1 MQKQVRLFILLS
13 LLSLFNRVPAGAQG
27 LVSGLIYGRTGE
39 PLGLAAVDIRY
50 NGISAKVY
58 TDSTGYY
65 SYYVPI
71 AGSVT
76 IVPDPNGVPGGPQNG
91 LDLGD
96 SVMLADHILGLAP
109 LNPFQ
114 FVIADLNN
122 SGSLTTF
129 DLLSLVKVM
138 NGEAP
143 HFPDSISWMFFREGV
158 TPRLNFNPFDP
169 LDPFDSQPNPF
180 AIVLDSLAGLN
191 PNNNFVAYK
200 NGDLNNSAEF
210 FSSSSTGILVGEIV
224 QDGNGDCLK
233 DSSDF
238 PLNNWL
244 IKAIDGN
251 GTTRAVI
258 TNAQGHYSMSLPP
271 GTYTLV
277 AVRPNNLWAFC
288 IDTIS
293 GITLAANEVKEHH
306 FVADVLVSCALPEVS
321 AGTALLRRCFTN
333 QYHVVYGNRGTS
345 TLFDATVTVI
355 LDPFFTLTGSSIPW
369 SAMHGDTLVFPVG
382 DVGPTQSGAFTLS
395 FTLDCDAPLG
405 LTHCMDV
412 EINPHYPCELPLGWD
427 GSHLQVSAD
436 CDDDEVVFTILNLG
450 SDMAEPVSYVIIED
464 IMIQMIQNGAIQL
477 DSGESQM
484 ITIPANGSTWRIEVD
499 QTPNNPYGSLT
510 GAIVEACGAD
520 SNGTVSLGFINQFSL
535 FDEVEWFDTDC
546 MENIGAFDPNDKQ
559 GIPIGV
565 SDQHWVPRD
574 QRIEYTIRFQNTGTD
589 TAFTVVIRD
598 TLSALLDLAS
608 FRPGASSH
616 PYDYHISEPG
626 VVSFLFPNIML
637 PDSNVNEPASHGF
650 VRFHIDPVGGLPNNT
665 SIRNNAAIYFDFNDP
680 VITNTTLHT
689 FGEQYLSVR
698 ILEPNAGSAVVHIWP
713 NPATDAAWITITTP
727 QLHSGTF
734 VLSDAAGRQVMKRPF
749 QTNPFQVETSGLKPG
764 MYYFRIHDGSGRPV
778 ASGKLLADLTD

>member
-1 MQKQVRLFILLS
+1 MKKQIRIAALLA
-13 LLSLFNRVPAGAQG
+13 LLVCINRASADAQG
-27 LVSGLIYGRTGE
+27 LVSGIIYSRTGD
-39 PLGLAAVDIRY
+39 PLGLAAVDIHY
-50 NGISAKVY
+50 NGVSVTVY
-58 TDSTGYY
+58 TDSTGFY
-65 SYYVPI
+65 SHYVPVS
-71 AGSVT
+71 GSVT

-96 SVMLADHILGLAP
+96 SILLADHILGLAP

-114 FVIADLNN
+114 VLIADLNN

-129 DLLSLVKVM
+129 DLVNMMRVM
-138 NGEAP
+138 NGQEQ
-143 HFPDSISWMFFREGV
+143 HFPDSISWMFFQEGF
-158 TPRLNFNPFDP
+158 T
-169 LDPFDSQPNPF
+169 PNPINPLGDPQVNL
-180 AIVLDSLAGLN
+180 AASIVLDSVSGLN

-233 DSSDF
+233 DSTDF
-238 PLNNWL
+238 PLNKWL

-251 GTTRAVI
+251 GTIRAAL

-271 GTYTLV
+271 GTYTLI
-277 AVRPNNLWAFC
+277 AVRSNTLWAFC
-288 IDTIS
+288 IDTVS
-293 GITLAANEVKEHH
+293 GITLAANDVQEHH
-306 FVADVLVSCALPEVS
+306 FVADAQVSCALPEVS
-321 AGTALLRRCFTN
+321 AGTAFLRRCFTN
-333 QYHVVYGNRGTS
+333 QYNIVYSNTGTS
-345 TLFDATVTVI
+345 TLFDATVTVV
-355 LDPFFTLTGSSIPW
+355 LDPFFTVTGSSIPW

-382 DVGPTQSGAFTLS
+382 DVGPTQSGAFTVS
-395 FTLDCDAPLG
+395 FTLDCDAPWG
-405 LTHCMDV
+405 LTHCIDV
-412 EINPHYPCELPLGWD
+412 EINPHYPCEIPLGWD
-427 GSHLQVSAD
+427 GSQLQVTAD
-436 CDDDEVVFTILNLG
+436 CDNDQVMFNIVNLG

-484 ITIPANGSTWRIEVD
+484 IAIPANGSTWRIEVG
-499 QTPNNPYGSLT
+499 QTPDNPYGSLT
-510 GAIVEACGAD
+510 GAFVEACGAD

-546 MENIGAFDPNDKQ
+546 MDNIGAYDPNDKQ
-559 GIPIGV
+559 GVPIGV

-589 TAFTVVIRD
+589 TAFTVMIRD
-598 TLSALLDLAS
+598 TLSALLDLAT

-650 VRFHIDPVGGLPNNT
+650 VRFHIDPVDGLPNNT
-665 SIRNNAAIYFDFNDP
+665 SVRNNAGIYFDFNDP

-698 ILEPNAGSAVVHIWP
+698 ILEPNAGSAAVHVWP
-713 NPATDAAWITITTP
+713 NPATDAAWITIAT
-727 QLHSGTF
+727 QHLQSGIF
-734 VLSDAAGRQVMKRPF
+734 ILSDAAGRQVMKRPF

-764 MYYFRIHDGSGRPV
+764 MYYFRIHDGAGRPV
-778 ASGKLLADLTD
+778 ASGKLVADLTD